1 VRLLLEVMLLVLG
14 QLLVRI
20 LSMMISL
27 RGANIV
33 SEKTP
38 DGKYWII
45 NGTKKWI
52 TNGMFA
58 DYFVTACRTKK
69 GFSVILVPNGE
80 GLEVSPI
87 KTSYSSTAGTAFV
100 EYNNVK
106 VPVDHLMGEEDKGF
120 VVIMSNFNHER
131 FGMCCGTIRK
141 QRTIVEECLKWSNQ
155 RILFGKRLID
165 QPAIRQKYVL
175 SIRILMLN
183 AKHLLGSR
191 K

>member
-1 VRLLLEVMLLVLG
+1 MAPRNGLQTACSQTVCRPLPFL
-14 QLLVRI
+14 QLHLTP
-20 LSMMISL
+20 SL
-27 RGANIV
+27 
-33 SEKTP
+33 
-38 DGKYWII
+38 D
-45 NGTKKWI
+45 
-52 TNGMFA
+52 
-58 DYFVTACRTKK
+58 FVTACRTKK
-69 GFSVILVPNGE
+69 GFSVILVPKGE

-155 RILFGKRLID
+155 RIVFGKRLID
-165 QPAIRQKYVL
+165 QPVIRQKYVSL
-175 SIRILMLN
+175 IPQSC
-183 AKHLLGSR
+183 
-191 K
+191 

>member
-1 VRLLLEVMLLVLG
+1 ML
-14 QLLVRI
+14 I
-20 LSMMISL
+20 FST
-27 RGANIV
+27 
-33 SEKTP
+33 EKTP
-38 DGKYWII
+38 DGKYWVI

-69 GFSVILVPNGE
+69 GFSVILVPKGE

-165 QPAIRQKYVL
+165 QPAIRQK
-175 SIRILMLN
+175 
-183 AKHLLGSR
+183 
-191 K
+191 